1 MVGRQPLALMVAQVL
16 PLLTA
21 AMVLEVLDMVFI
33 AHRRELLVAMP
44 QQIQAA
50 AAVAL
55 LPALVLLVLQA
66 RAATAQRFR
75 FGPITAAAQTMA

>member
-21 AMVLEVLDMVFI
+21 AMVLEV
-33 AHRRELLVAMP
+33 LLVAMP